1 MANASL
7 GQRLYVRTIAA
18 IFGAYFRVYHR
29 LKFEGLEHIQTRG
42 PLLIILNHISNLEP
56 FALGVALVEHGI
68 VPGVDMWTVSKKE
81 LFKRSWLARL
91 LGSVGMFPID
101 RENINMSAMRMM
113 VRVLSDGKILALAPE
128 GTRSPTGK
136 LQLFQ
141 PVIAKI
147 AVTRRVPMLPVGVI
161 GADKALS
168 TKSKIPRPVPITL
181 RFGPVFELREFYD
194 APLTDE
200 TVERAAWEMR
210 AHIATL
216 LPEWMREVPPYSG
229 RVGARKV

>member
-1 MANASL
+1 MSNASL
-7 GQRLYVRTIAA
+7 RQRLYVKMIAA
-18 IFGAYFRVYHR
+18 IFGAYFRMYHR
-29 LKFEGLEHIQTRG
+29 LKFEGLEYVPTRG
-42 PLLIILNHISNLEP
+42 PLLIALNHTSNLEP
-56 FALGVALVEHGI
+56 FALGVALVERGI

-113 VRVLSDGKILALAPE
+113 VRVLTDGKILALAPE

-147 AVTRRVPMLPVGVI
+147 VITRRVPILPVGVE

-168 TKSKIPRPVPITL
+168 TQSKIPRPVPITL

-200 TVERAAWEMR
+200 MVERAAWAMR
-210 AHIATL
+210 EHVAAL
-216 LPEWMREVPPYSG
+216 LPERMRELPPYSG